1 MIIFITFQ
9 LILSIKLIFFYKKQY
24 ATLLIQIMNLF
35 TKIKLIFI

>member
-24 ATLLIQIMNLF
+24 AALLIQIMNLF
-35 TKIKLIFI
+35 IQKLN